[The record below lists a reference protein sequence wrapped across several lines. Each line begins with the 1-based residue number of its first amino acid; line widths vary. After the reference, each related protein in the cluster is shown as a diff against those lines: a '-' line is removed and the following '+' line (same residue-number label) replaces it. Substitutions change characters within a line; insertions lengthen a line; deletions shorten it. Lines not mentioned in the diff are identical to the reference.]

1 MADYLKALA
10 SNLSVAGT
18 VSNVT
23 SKTNV
28 TSDPSAVAQGQVRG
42 DLSAVRSGGGA
53 APTSS
58 EKQAESGS
66 SESAEVKLLRE
77 QVKELQKQ
85 LAARQ
90 KELQQ
95 AMASDQEDTVK
106 QTRVAA
112 AQAAVAAVTG
122 QLLQANAALLAAL
135 TDAGDSSAGNTV
147 NTTA

>member
-28 TSDPSAVAQGQVRG
+28 TSDPSAVAEGQVRG
-42 DLSAVRSGGGA
+42 DLSAVRAGGA
-53 APTSS
+53 AAPTASQKES
-58 EKQAESGS
+58 ESGS

-122 QLLQANAALLAAL
+122 QLLRANAALLAAL
-135 TDAGDSSAGNTV
+135 TESGSSSSGNSV
-147 NTTA
+147 DTTA

>member
-23 SKTNV
+23 NKTNV
-28 TSDPSAVAQGQVRG
+28 TSDPSAVPEGSVRG
-42 DLSAVRSGGGA
+42 DLSAVRAGGGA
-53 APTSS
+53 APTAS

-66 SESAEVKLLRE
+66 NESAEVKLLRE

-90 KELQQ
+90 KELQE
-95 AMASDQEDTVK
+95 AMASDQEDTIK

-122 QLLQANAALLAAL
+122 QLLRANAALLAAL
-135 TDAGDSSAGNTV
+135 TEAGSSSAGNSV